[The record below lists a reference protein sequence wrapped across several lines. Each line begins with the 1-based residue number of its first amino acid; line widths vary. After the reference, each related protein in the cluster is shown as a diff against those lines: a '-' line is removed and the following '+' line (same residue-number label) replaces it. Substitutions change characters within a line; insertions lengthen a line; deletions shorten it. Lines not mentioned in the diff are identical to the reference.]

1 MSIKTTIAKYG
12 LGKMIDQLYE
22 DPQKGMQTIMSWAD
36 KFSRGEFVQQ
46 REVFR
51 KIFENEDDPYNRMI
65 RKMLTDIDRSVFE
78 KILVNFFVN
87 ANLAGWP
94 VLEENRKK
102 YNCNVPWAILLD
114 PTSACN
120 LHCTGCWA
128 AEYGNKLNLSYD
140 ENCRTYEAGECGL
153 SARYFC
159 YIIRSIVGDYLR
171 ICTRFETGLF

>member
-22 DPQKGMQTIMSWAD
+22 DPQKGMQTIMGWAD
-36 KFSRGEFVQQ
+36 KFSKGDFVQQ

-51 KIFENEDDPYNRMI
+51 KIFENEDDPYNKMI

-102 YNCNVPWAILLD
+102 YNCNIPWAILLD

-140 ENCRTYEAGECGL
+140 EIDDIITQGKELGVYFYSLAFTSTFTPAENLL
-153 SARYFC
+153 SGRK
-159 YIIRSIVGDYLR
+159 IS
-171 ICTRFETGLF
+171 